1 MACFGDDEAKLYGKG
16 LNCYDELIDDNRK
29 YREGDDVARVDWI

>member
-1 MACFGDDEAKLYGKG
+1 MACFGDDEAKLYGNG
-16 LNCYDELIDDNRK
+16 LNCYDELIDNRE

>member
-16 LNCYDELIDDNRK
+16 LNCYDELIDNRK